1 MEKGRE
7 RCWKAFLDS
16 VFDYSDSSPPRHGLS
31 VCDGRVQGAD
41 VNAGWLHNRR
51 QVGNNPG
58 PQLPC
63 CPYLFFFIHV
73 ANCQALYLPGQSH
86 SCVGGPQHSCA
97 GDLLGQLG
105 LRCPLGTPRLAA
117 AVIRCGHRCVP
128 GPGKPGQAAN
138 GARGADCST
147 AAVSQPRGLRAWHS
161 WVTLHPALGGQPAVG
176 WHGSQGRESA
186 ASSWNLLKGISKRLA
201 WSRQQFGFCSQVQA
215 VMRSFWKS

>member
-1 MEKGRE
+1 M
-7 RCWKAFLDS
+7 
-16 VFDYSDSSPPRHGLS
+16 
-31 VCDGRVQGAD
+31 
-41 VNAGWLHNRR
+41 NAGWLHNRR
-51 QVGNNPG
+51 QVGNNSG

-63 CPYLFFFIHV
+63 CPYLFFFIPV

-86 SCVGGPQHSCA
+86 SCVGGPQHGCA

-105 LRCPLGTPRLAA
+105 LRCALGTPRLAA
-117 AVIRCGHRCVP
+117 AVIRRGHRCVP

-176 WHGSQGRESA
+176 WHGSQGRVSCKLLESSERHFKAPCMEQA
-186 ASSWNLLKGISKRLA
+186 AVWFLQPGAGSDAELLEVLM
-201 WSRQQFGFCSQVQA
+201 V
-215 VMRSFWKS
+215 

>member
-105 LRCPLGTPRLAA
+105 L
-117 AVIRCGHRCVP
+117 
-128 GPGKPGQAAN
+128 
-138 GARGADCST
+138 
-147 AAVSQPRGLRAWHS
+147 
-161 WVTLHPALGGQPAVG
+161 
-176 WHGSQGRESA
+176 
-186 ASSWNLLKGISKRLA
+186 
-201 WSRQQFGFCSQVQA
+201 
-215 VMRSFWKS
+215 